1 MKTIGRIILIC
12 AAVLAPAC
20 TDKANTDKEPV
31 LPLTLSVDKSTI
43 ESDGQDIATLIIKD
57 AEGMI
62 LTEGKNLNKTAF
74 HVEETDEWLNGIL
87 LGDMANKFT
96 SLADGSYTISGMYAG
111 KYSYSASK
119 SASFDVTTLY
129 GEYWETYSASYPT
142 PGTTV
147 IEASDK
153 SDYDLKITFFKPM
166 FGTNCDVAYGKVNSD
181 GTVITI
187 DAFTSNFFGPCS
199 SFTINVD
206 GTNLSGKYAGALDYT
221 AMKK

>member
-1 MKTIGRIILIC
+1 MIFYYT
-12 AAVLAPAC
+12 
-20 TDKANTDKEPV
+20 E
-31 LPLTLSVDKSTI
+31 
-43 ESDGQDIATLIIKD
+43 GQSSHEVGYGKVN
-57 AEGMI
+57 AEG
-62 LTEGKNLNKTAF
+62 TEIT
-74 HVEETDEWLNGIL
+74 VT
-87 LGDMANKFT
+87 FT
-96 SLADGSYTISGMYAG
+96 STSSLGPVNGDVVFTISGNTISGTISTQYMG
-111 KYSYSASK
+111 NVEYSASK
-119 SASFDVTTLY
+119 PAGFDASVLY

-166 FGTNCDVAYGKVNSD
+166 YGTNYDVADGKVNSD

-221 AMKK
+221 AVKK